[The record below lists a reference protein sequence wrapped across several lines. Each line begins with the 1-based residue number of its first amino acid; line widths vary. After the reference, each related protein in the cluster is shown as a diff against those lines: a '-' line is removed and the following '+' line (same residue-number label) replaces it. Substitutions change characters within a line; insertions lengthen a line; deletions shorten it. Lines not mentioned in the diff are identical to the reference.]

1 MKHVLSL
8 RSRFLAVFLMIF
20 LGGAATAYGVI
31 STFNQDIVRTLGSW
45 FAEKSVLYE
54 KSKVLQLML
63 REVVLSQKMASS
75 PVLKAW
81 VRNENDPRARARA
94 MAELAD
100 YRDFFR
106 SGSYFFAIA
115 DSGNYYFDDGSGSEA
130 ASPRYTLSPTIPKDG
145 WFYATL
151 SQVDDYQLNVDTDRV
166 LQVTKVW
173 INTVLKG
180 EGKSLAVIGTGV
192 DLSDFIESVLSSTV
206 PGVTNILL
214 DANGAIQ
221 AHPDISIID
230 FASIAKER
238 RLEAQSTVF
247 NLIDRQAE
255 REAFRLALERLA
267 NGAAQTETLEVSIQ
281 GKHHIAGVTYVPEIR
296 WFLATLTHPDSA
308 AGQRYTTAIA
318 IAVIAALAI
327 TLLLAALAFHSIVL
341 RRLSALDTAAREIAM
356 GNYAVELPGDGNDEL
371 GRLAQSFREMGE
383 QIARHTGDLEQEVA
397 QRTQVLER
405 IAYADFLTG
414 LLNRR
419 GIIDRIQVE
428 KNRLSRQG
436 RMLGMLILDL
446 DHFKQIN
453 DSHGHDLGDRALVQ
467 AANVIRGVM
476 RSYDVCARWGGEE
489 FLVIVTDV
497 TSTQDLLT
505 TAEKLRSAIKSN
517 PVRANGTEIAL
528 TVSIGAYLAD
538 PDDSVDSMIKTADD
552 ALYAAKQGGR
562 DRVVLAGGTTQSR
575 PKADGADGS

>member
-1 MKHVLSL
+1 MSL
-8 RSRFLAVFLMIF
+8 RSRFLVVFLMIF

-31 STFNQDIVRTLGSW
+31 ASFNQDIVRTLSSW

-81 VRNENDPRARARA
+81 VRNENDPAARARA

-100 YRDFFR
+100 FRDFFR
-106 SGSYFFAIA
+106 SRSYFFAIA
-115 DSGNYYFDDGSGSEA
+115 ESGNYYFDDGSGGDVSR
-130 ASPRYTLSPTIPKDG
+130 PRYTLSPTIPKDG

-173 INTVLKG
+173 VNTVLKH

-192 DLSDFIESVLSSTV
+192 DLSDFIESVLNSAV
-206 PGVTNILL
+206 PGVTNILF

-221 AHPDISIID
+221 AHPDISVID

-247 NLIDRQAE
+247 NLMESPADRS
-255 REAFRLALERLA
+255 AFRQSLERLA
-267 NGAAQTETLEVSIQ
+267 AGSAQTETLEVTIQ
-281 GKHHIAGVTYVPEIR
+281 GKHHIAGVAYIPEIK
-296 WFLATLTHPDSA
+296 WFLATLTHPESA
-308 AGQRYTTAIA
+308 AGKRYTTAIA
-318 IAVIAALAI
+318 IAVVAALAL
-327 TLLLAALAFHSIVL
+327 TLLLAAIAFHYIVL
-341 RRLSALDTAAREIAM
+341 RRLSALDTAARKIAM
-356 GNYAVELPGDGNDEL
+356 GDYAVELPRGANDEL
-371 GRLAQSFREMGE
+371 GRLAQSFREMSE
-383 QIARHTGDLEQEVA
+383 RVAHHTGDLEREVA
-397 QRTQVLER
+397 QRTEVLER

-436 RMLGMLILDL
+436 RKLGMLILDL

-453 DSHGHDLGDRALVQ
+453 DSYGHDLGDRALVQ

-497 TSTQDLLT
+497 IGADDLLA
-505 TAEKLRSAIKSN
+505 TAEKLRNAIKSS
-517 PVRANGTEIAL
+517 PVRSNGTEIVL
-528 TVSIGAYLAD
+528 TASIGACLAD
-538 PDDSVDSMIKTADD
+538 PDDNIDAMIKAADD

-562 DRVVLAGGTTQSR
+562 DRVVLAGDSSQSR
-575 PKADGADGS
+575 PQADEAGEH